1 MTTTTH
7 LFFYTYLVIIS
18 IKMPLTDETRE
29 AFGFVCEKLRD
40 FLLKRE
46 IKDTHWP
53 VVVAGQVVNQI
64 TLLVDLVVE

>member
-1 MTTTTH
+1 
-7 LFFYTYLVIIS
+7 
-18 IKMPLTDETRE
+18 MPLTDETRE

-53 VVVAGQVVNQI
+53 VVVAGQVVDQI